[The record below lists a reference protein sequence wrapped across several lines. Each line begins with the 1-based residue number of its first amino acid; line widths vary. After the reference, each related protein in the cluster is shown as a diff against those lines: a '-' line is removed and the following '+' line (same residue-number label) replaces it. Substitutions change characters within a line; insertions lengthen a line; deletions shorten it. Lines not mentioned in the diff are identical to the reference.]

1 MFIIHRR
8 NRDRAYFC
16 SPGAYRTVPILVEKF
31 LGTGRRISAA
41 RLDEVCACIYSNRR
55 TENSSKIVN
64 KCHLKQLRELDVIV
78 IIIIPRTASVS
89 RRII

>member
-1 MFIIHRR
+1 M
-8 NRDRAYFC
+8 
-16 SPGAYRTVPILVEKF
+16 PILVEKF